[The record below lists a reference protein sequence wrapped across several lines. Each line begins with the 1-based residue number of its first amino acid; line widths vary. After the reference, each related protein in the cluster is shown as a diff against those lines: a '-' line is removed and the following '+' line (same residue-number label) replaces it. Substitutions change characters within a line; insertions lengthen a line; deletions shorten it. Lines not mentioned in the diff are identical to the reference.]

1 MSLRIV
7 AISMDADDLR
17 RIDRAVA
24 LLGTNRSAFVR
35 DAALRAVQE
44 ASEVAVKTL
53 DVRVVAYTAE
63 VDR

>member
-1 MSLRIV
+1 VSLRIV